1 VTEQPQNSRLEEAL
15 REGELDLQGQFLL
28 GSNYTFLVT
37 VHHADAEHAAVYK
50 PSRGERPL
58 WDFPDN
64 TLAQREV
71 AAYMVS
77 EALGLQ
83 LVPCTVLREDI
94 PVYGPGSV
102 QQYIDYDPDYHYFNF
117 TEEDKRRLPPVVLFD
132 LLINNA
138 DRKGSHV
145 LIEKDTGKLWAIDH
159 GLCFHEEE
167 KLRTVLWDSAG
178 EPIPEKLRGC
188 LAAVQRLLEPAAPL
202 RLGLAPYLADGEI
215 EAMRGRARQ
224 LLEVGIFPTP
234 PPDRRAFPYP
244 PI

>member
-1 VTEQPQNSRLEEAL
+1 MTAQPHNSSLEQAL
-15 REGELDLQGQFLL
+15 REGELELKGQFLL

-37 VHHADAEHAAVYK
+37 VHHAAAEFAAVYK

-77 EALGLQ
+77 EALGLG
-83 LVPCTVLREDI
+83 LVPCTVLREE
-94 PVYGPGSV
+94 VLGYGPGSI
-102 QQYIDYDPDYHYFNF
+102 QQYIEYDPEYHYFNF
-117 TEEDKRRLPPVVLFD
+117 TAADKSRVPPVVLFD

-145 LIEKDTGKLWAIDH
+145 LIEKGTGKLWAIDH

-178 EPIPEKLRGC
+178 EPIPAGLRGC
-188 LAAVQRLLEPAAPL
+188 LATAQELLKAGAPL
-202 RLGLAPYLADGEI
+202 RLGLAPFLAEGEI
-215 EAMRGRARQ
+215 DAVRQRAVE
-224 LLEVGIFPTP
+224 LLAAHTFPTP